1 MSVGRVPSHT
11 HAAGLDEPS
20 RIGDAH
26 HDLHAHHARRKARSY
41 RHSTFRHGIR
51 TQHVHSPAK
60 AQHLLARMSAAG
72 VTHRRVA
79 TLHRDSDG
87 KRGSDGGRDGG
98 SHQHGK
104 QQQGR
109 ERERQQQKEEQKQAR
124 PPRPPGARPGLPP
137 RATGGF
143 GTLAV
148 GSRVA
153 PHDVA
158 SSDCGAPVAKVEPT
172 VVQAPDATA
181 LDRPMLRDEAM
192 RTAWTDRFFSIGEL
206 LRTEQ
211 TSQTSQLI
219 LSTTLEL
226 LRTRRDAGFLADS
239 FDDNLAS
246 VRQDLIDTQ
255 RRLRGSH
262 PSARPGDRLGNFN
275 ALLPLMVLS
284 ARRPLTGSLVD
295 RSIRHVTV
303 LSRAPAGTAPRAAS
317 DPA

>member
-1 MSVGRVPSHT
+1 MSVGRVPSHP
-11 HAAGLDEPS
+11 HAAGFDEPS

-87 KRGSDGGRDGG
+87 KRGRDGS
-98 SHQHGK
+98 SHQQGK

-109 ERERQQQKEEQKQAR
+109 ERGRQQHKREQQQQQQKR
-124 PPRPPGARPGLPP
+124 PPRPPGAQPGLPP

-143 GTLAV
+143 GAFAV

-153 PHDVA
+153 PRDVA
-158 SSDCGAPVAKVEPT
+158 SSDRAAPVARVEPT

-181 LDRPMLRDEAM
+181 LDRPLLRDEAM

-211 TSQTSQLI
+211 SSQPSQLI

-246 VRQDLIDTQ
+246 VRQDLIDAQ
-255 RRLRGSH
+255 RRLRGGQ
-262 PSARPGDRLGNFN
+262 PSARPDDRLGNFN

-303 LSRAPAGTAPRAAS
+303 LSRTPAGTAPRTAS
-317 DPA
+317 GPA